1 MVPSSKQGN
10 LKHLSCNISLTDD
23 AHPCQVFNLVL
34 CSDLSISLLIS
45 SKLHVAQMQNTSY
58 NAQQIL
64 GQKQQADIRMMAYKQ
79 TQNDARKGSEMFA
92 DVITLHKHILC
103 FASGFL
109 QEIHSLQRPPL
120 VRNWAE
126 KVSGGDISWANKWVL
141 PPPRCHWSLWWTR
154 LFARS
159 SNRFYHLWN
168 WPLHSDPKNV
178 QFDMVSTSLPW
189 RHDSC

>member
-10 LKHLSCNISLTDD
+10 LKHLSCNIRLTDD

-45 SKLHVAQMQNTSY
+45 SKLHIAQMQNTSY

-92 DVITLHKHILC
+92 AAITLHKHILC

-126 KVSGGDISWANKWVL
+126 KVSGEGILAELINGSYLHLAVIEAYDGQGSSHDL
-141 PPPRCHWSLWWTR
+141 PIVFIIYGTDPCTVTLKTYSLTW
-154 LFARS
+154 
-159 SNRFYHLWN
+159 
-168 WPLHSDPKNV
+168 
-178 QFDMVSTSLPW
+178 
-189 RHDSC
+189 